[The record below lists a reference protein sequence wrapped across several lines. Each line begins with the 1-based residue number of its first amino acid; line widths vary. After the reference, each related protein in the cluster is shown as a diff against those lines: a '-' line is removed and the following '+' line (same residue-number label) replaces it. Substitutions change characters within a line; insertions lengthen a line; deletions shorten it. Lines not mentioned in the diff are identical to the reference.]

1 MPKDILSSISQGS
14 YTFVCFSGSKG
25 GMEIA
30 TDCCERMIPT
40 GLNQISLFIADDHT
54 LYVDSLVIALHHQAA
69 LPVRVIGTA
78 SNGEDLLRQL
88 RVQLPDI
95 LLLDLNMPVMNG
107 LEVIPL
113 LKESYPS
120 LPILVVTKY
129 SDPKFVRECL
139 QVHNVAGYILKTST
153 LQELVEGLQQVL
165 KGNLYMSKN
174 LQLFPKDM
182 VEDEDETV
190 FDENFLAKYNLTRR
204 ELEILGLIAKAK
216 SNSEIAVHLFISP
229 QTVGAH
235 RKNIMRKLNISST
248 AGLVRF
254 AIENQL
260 G

>member
-1 MPKDILSSISQGS
+1 
-14 YTFVCFSGSKG
+14 
-25 GMEIA
+25 MEIA
-30 TDCCERMIPT
+30 TDCSERMIPT
-40 GLNQISLFIADDHT
+40 EPNQISVFIADDHT
-54 LYVDSLVIALHHQAA
+54 LYVDALVIALEHYPA
-69 LPVRVIGTA
+69 LTVKILGTA

-88 RVQLPDI
+88 RLKLPDI

-107 LEVIPL
+107 LEVIPVL
-113 LKESYPS
+113 RESYPG

-139 QVHNVAGYILKTST
+139 QVHNVAGYILKTSS
-153 LQELVEGLQQVL
+153 LKELTEGIQQVL
-165 KGNLYMSKN
+165 EGNLYMSKN
-174 LQLFPKDM
+174 LQLFPKDL
-182 VEDEDETV
+182 VEEEDETV

-216 SNSEIAVHLFISP
+216 SNSDIAVHLFISP

>member
-1 MPKDILSSISQGS
+1 
-14 YTFVCFSGSKG
+14 
-25 GMEIA
+25 MEIA
-30 TDCCERMIPT
+30 TDGSERMIPT
-40 GLNQISLFIADDHT
+40 EPNQISVFIADDHT
-54 LYVDSLVIALHHQAA
+54 LYVDALVIALEHFPA
-69 LPVRVIGTA
+69 LAVNILGTA

-88 RVQLPDI
+88 RLKLPDI

-113 LKESYPS
+113 LRESYPG

-139 QVHNVAGYILKTST
+139 QVHNVAGYILKTSS
-153 LQELVEGLQQVL
+153 LKELTEGIQQVL
-165 KGNLYMSKN
+165 QGNLYMSKN
-174 LQLFPKDM
+174 LQLFPKDL
-182 VEDEDETV
+182 VEEEDETV

-216 SNSEIAVHLFISP
+216 SNSDIAVHLFISP

>member
-1 MPKDILSSISQGS
+1 
-14 YTFVCFSGSKG
+14 
-25 GMEIA
+25 MEIA
-30 TDCCERMIPT
+30 TDGSERMIPT
-40 GLNQISLFIADDHT
+40 EPNQISVFIADDHT
-54 LYVDSLVIALHHQAA
+54 LYVDALVIALEHFPA
-69 LPVRVIGTA
+69 LAVNILGTA

-88 RVQLPDI
+88 RLKLPDI

-113 LKESYPS
+113 LRENYPG

-139 QVHNVAGYILKTST
+139 QVHNVAGYILKTSS
-153 LQELVEGLQQVL
+153 LKELTEGIQQVL
-165 KGNLYMSKN
+165 QGNLYMSKN
-174 LQLFPKDM
+174 LQLFPKDL
-182 VEDEDETV
+182 VEEEDETV

-216 SNSEIAVHLFISP
+216 SNSDIAVHLFISP

>member
-1 MPKDILSSISQGS
+1 
-14 YTFVCFSGSKG
+14 
-25 GMEIA
+25 MEIA
-30 TDCCERMIPT
+30 IDCSERMIPT
-40 GLNQISLFIADDHT
+40 EPNQISVFIADDHT
-54 LYVDSLVIALHHQAA
+54 LYVDSLVIALQHQPG
-69 LPVRVIGTA
+69 LSVKILGTA
-78 SNGEDLLRQL
+78 SNGEDLLLQL
-88 RVQLPDI
+88 RVQQPDI

-113 LKESYPS
+113 LRAKYHQ

-139 QVHNVAGYILKTST
+139 QVHNVAGYILKTSS
-153 LQELVEGLQQVL
+153 LEELTEGLRQVL
-165 KGNLYMSKN
+165 LGNLYMSKN
-174 LQLFPKDM
+174 LQLFPKDS
-182 VEDEDETV
+182 VEEEVETI
-190 FDENFLAKYNLTRR
+190 FDENFMAKYNLTRR

>member
-1 MPKDILSSISQGS
+1 
-14 YTFVCFSGSKG
+14 
-25 GMEIA
+25 MEIA
-30 TDCCERMIPT
+30 TDGSERMIPT
-40 GLNQISLFIADDHT
+40 EPNQISVFIADDHT
-54 LYVDSLVIALHHQAA
+54 LYVDALVIALEHFPA
-69 LPVRVIGTA
+69 LAVNILGTA

-88 RVQLPDI
+88 RLKLPDI

-113 LKESYPS
+113 LRENYPG

-139 QVHNVAGYILKTST
+139 QVHNVAGYILKTSS
-153 LQELVEGLQQVL
+153 LKELTEGIEQVL
-165 KGNLYMSKN
+165 QGNLYMSKN
-174 LQLFPKDM
+174 LQLFPKDL
-182 VEDEDETV
+182 VEEEDETV

-216 SNSEIAVHLFISP
+216 SNSDIAVHLFISP

>member
-1 MPKDILSSISQGS
+1 
-14 YTFVCFSGSKG
+14 
-25 GMEIA
+25 MEIA
-30 TDCCERMIPT
+30 TDCSERMIPT
-40 GLNQISLFIADDHT
+40 EPNQISVFIADDHT
-54 LYVDSLVIALHHQAA
+54 LYVDALVLALEHYPA
-69 LPVRVIGTA
+69 LAVKILGTA

-88 RVQLPDI
+88 RLRLPDI

-113 LKESYPS
+113 LRESYPA
-120 LPILVVTKY
+120 LPIIVVTKY

-139 QVHNVAGYILKTST
+139 QVHNVAGYILKTSS
-153 LQELVEGLQQVL
+153 LEELAEGIRQVL
-165 KGNLYMSKN
+165 AGNLYMSKN

-182 VEDEDETV
+182 VEEEDETV

-216 SNSEIAVHLFISP
+216 SNSDIAIHLFISP